1 MTSAGKGRPTGR
13 EPFPPDARLP
23 GTDKNRDQPLSLRL
37 SKAARA
43 RPGTEAERVSS
54 PERRTA

>member
-23 GTDKNRDQPLSLRL
+23 GTDKNRDQSLSLRL
-37 SKAARA
+37 PKAPGRA
-43 RPGTEAERVSS
+43 PEPRPNGS
-54 PERRTA
+54 RTGLFP